1 MCNDENYIKNY
12 IESAYKKLKSYSYY
26 DNKNM
31 FLKNRIVDF
40 ENSNVE
46 NETSKDLLKCI
57 DEKFYRV
64 KDIIEGREK
73 VNFKFINCNELNEN
87 SLIEAGNFTIRSVPK
102 SIIDDKCKNKT
113 ISNFVKKDSKANVDK
128 VMYYLDLDIIS
139 QIIGTMWV
147 MIIGKDLEKIYGKYT
162 EGNVL
167 DEDINKDNL
176 KLFKPYYLSYERW
189 RDDAIKIVEDRI
201 NNNSRSTMV
210 SLDIKEYYYSI
221 NLDIEKDKNEIF
233 EIFKSK
239 RNKHKITEEVF
250 GIINDYV
257 FDIIKEY
264 AKIMNIKSYSKNE
277 ENNFSNILPIGF
289 LPSSILS
296 NWYLHK
302 FDKEV
307 NKILSPLY
315 YKRYVDDILIIL
327 NTDYNEENTLSEED
341 ILNDKFY
348 DNGLFEVGVLINNKN
363 CDSENIIVLSDIDK
377 FIEFTS
383 KIDIMEIE
391 LKKDILDI
399 IDNIL
404 DTSNDEKNNDY
415 KKINEWI
422 NFSEEDI
429 LLNWKRKNPI
439 YEKCQI
445 EKIRDIL
452 EKNVR
457 NINKQ
462 LKIDSKI
469 FKKIYL
475 IKQYIEN
482 TYLIIQD
489 EKVKVYDFVSGGS
502 KALIEN
508 FKNEIVKNLSVFK
521 FLPQKDEVLNSFDS
535 EVYKVE
541 YKDSIH
547 KLSSIESIK
556 INRYNLSKFLAR
568 IIYSDKL
575 ENDNYT
581 SDVDEKILGIFNGEY
596 AIEYFFLW
604 DKVFNYYLINKKYS
618 RIKELFINIYAAI
631 DNLECKKADFSFVD
645 ISEKVSSECNL
656 KVSLKSYLKFVLSMN
671 YALDDGIFIN
681 YLNSKEENDINLE
694 VIYQKFDECIANF
707 FNNKIAE
714 ELNIEEKS
722 KLLGDLKGIYTLKEK
737 IRISN
742 MMNHSLIKSPLMN
755 YYYID
760 YKNCYI
766 NKKNLIHINFI
777 NSIVGQPEILTDR
790 SRCFL
795 INSNYNGCIKN
806 RDFNNLNENS
816 KCNLVCKDNE
826 VKCFKITEGA
836 FSAKYSPRFVHLHEC
851 ILNEINNLI
860 LRGEI
865 ISEGKEIFEGKK
877 LFCKLNNIKDNNKNS
892 FNIYSNINK
901 ILQKRDKCDEK
912 LNESD
917 NKELNENENKKKKR
931 NLRDELLKTHF
942 KYFCL
947 EDYLFTQKERNINY
961 LEFANEVKKD
971 KLKIGIVNMKV
982 DDDDLINSFKKSPN
996 IESKRL
1002 QKINKI
1008 LNSAVKNGAE
1018 LIVFPEVSIPMEWL
1032 GVISDFSRRH
1042 DVLIICG
1049 LEHRIYEN
1057 KFCCNYIA
1065 TIIPDKYSNYT
1076 YSVVKLRL
1084 KNHYSP
1090 KEKEWVRGY
1099 GWDIP
1104 SKSNGWKKEYDLFR
1118 WKGID
1123 FSTFSCFE
1131 LANIKDRALLTSF
1144 VDLLVGSVHNKDV
1157 NYYSNI
1163 IESLARDVHCYVI
1176 HVNSSH
1182 LGDNRIIKPASTV
1195 EKNILQVSGGI
1206 NDVVLVGEIDIKK
1219 LRDFQIKNHNLQ
1231 IEDKS
1236 FKAVPPEYK
1245 SNNVKIRDNLPL

>member
-1 MCNDENYIKNY
+1 MCKSKTDILTEYIK
-12 IESAYKKLKSYSYY
+12 SAYKKLKSYSYY

-46 NETSKDLLKCI
+46 NETSTDLLKCI

-64 KDIIEGREK
+64 KEIIEGREK
-73 VNFKFINCNELNEN
+73 VNFNFINCNKLNEN

-102 SIIDDKCKNKT
+102 SITDDKCKNKT

-221 NLDIEKDKNEIF
+221 NLDIEKDKSEIF

-239 RNKHKITEEVF
+239 RNKNKITEEVF
-250 GIINDYV
+250 SIINDYV
-257 FDIIKEY
+257 FNIIKKYSE
-264 AKIMNIKSYSKNE
+264 IMNIKSYSKNE

-327 NTDYNEENTLSEED
+327 NTDYNEENDLKEEED

-348 DNGLFEVGVLINNKN
+348 DNGLFEVGVLINNKD

-383 KIDIMEIE
+383 KIALKDIE
-391 LKKDILDI
+391 LKDSILG
-399 IDNIL
+399 IL
-404 DTSNDEKNNDY
+404 NKILRESVNDEKS
-415 KKINEWI
+415 KEFIEFK
-422 NFSEEDI
+422 EEDS
-429 LLNWKRKNPI
+429 LLDWSKKNPI
-439 YEKCQI
+439 TEKCT
-445 EKIRDIL
+445 EKEIKDVL
-452 EKNVR
+452 EKNIK
-457 NINKQ
+457 NINKK
-462 LKIDSKI
+462 LKIDSKNL
-469 FKKIYL
+469 KKIYL

-502 KALIEN
+502 KALVEN

-631 DNLECKKADFSFVD
+631 DNLECEKADFSFVD
-645 ISEKVSSECNL
+645 ISEKVSSECSL

-681 YLNSKEENDINLE
+681 YLNSKEENAINLE
-694 VIYQKFDECIANF
+694 VIYKKFDECIADF
-707 FNNKIAE
+707 FKSKIE
-714 ELNIEEKS
+714 EENNIEII
-722 KLLGDLKGIYTLKEK
+722 KLDNLKGIYTLKEK

-766 NKKNLIHINFI
+766 NKKNIIHINFI

-790 SRCFL
+790 SRCFF
-795 INSNYNGCIKN
+795 INSNYSGCIKN
-806 RDFNNLNENS
+806 RDFNNLNES
-816 KCNLVCKDNE
+816 SECSLVCKDNKVE
-826 VKCFKITEGA
+826 CFNISTKS

-860 LRGEI
+860 LRGKI
-865 ISEGKEIFEGKK
+865 ISEGKEIVEGKK
-877 LFCKLNNIKDNNKNS
+877 LFNELNNIKNNL
-892 FNIYSNINK
+892 NIYSNINK
-901 ILQKRDKCDEK
+901 ILQKRDND
-912 LNESD
+912 NE
-917 NKELNENENKKKKR
+917 ELNK
-931 NLRDELLKTHF
+931 LLKTHF
-942 KYFCL
+942 KYFYL

-1018 LIVFPEVSIPMEWL
+1018 LIVFPEVSIPVEWL

-1049 LEHRIYEN
+1049 LEHIIYEN
-1057 KFCCNYIA
+1057 KLCCNYIA
-1065 TIIPDKYSNYT
+1065 TIIPDKYNNYT
-1076 YSVVKLRL
+1076 YSIVKLRL

-1090 KEKEWVRGY
+1090 KEKEWVIGY
-1099 GWDIP
+1099 GWEIP
-1104 SKSNGWKKEYDLFR
+1104 SESEKWKKEYDLFR

-1163 IESLARDVHCYVI
+1163 IESLARDIHCYVV

-1182 LGDNRIIKPASTV
+1182 LGDNRIIKPAPTV

-1219 LRDFQIKNHNLQ
+1219 LRAFQIKNHNLQ